1 MQVYRDNDGLN
12 ILKRQLITLKKILKN
27 YEKFKYK

>member
-12 ILKRQLITLKKILKN
+12 IFKRQLKTFKKILKN